1 MRLDFQSDPRC
12 FVEYILQLLCYDGP
26 RFISYSPRDSEYLN
40 GDMVVHQPE
49 RTRFIM
55 RYDVSS
61 MPLDNICTCAEVFV
75 DQKSQFW
82 REAHEPERLCLVL
95 LRGASR
101 RRHCSPC
108 SVGGAESYRWRDS
121 GRWRERKGFG
131 AVVETLIEVCRWL
144 LSVKCLECA
153 QPWFTFRQSHH
164 NHNTPE
170 ISKTLSKYSA
180 SIVSKSGDKSFAGAI
195 LSSSLVE
202 D

>member
-1 MRLDFQSDPRC
+1 MCLNFQSDPRC
-12 FVEYILQLLCYDGP
+12 FVEYSLHFLCYDGP

-55 RYDVSS
+55 RYDVGS
-61 MPLDNICTCAEVFV
+61 MPLDNICTCTEVFV

-82 REAHEPERLCLVL
+82 REAQEPERSCLVF

-108 SVGGAESYRWRDS
+108 SVEGAESYRWRDLR
-121 GRWRERKGFG
+121 RWREKKGFG

-144 LSVKCLECA
+144 LSVNVESA
-153 QPWFTFRQSHH
+153 H
-164 NHNTPE
+164 NHGSLLGNHTTTTIHQKSQRLSRNIQYQLYLNWAIEILPE
-170 ISKTLSKYSA
+170 LS
-180 SIVSKSGDKSFAGAI
+180 F
-195 LSSSLVE
+195 LPPL
-202 D
+202 